1 MVCLLNASMRFC
13 CVFEQEAAPV
23 VAAAAEA
30 APVPKAASGLAPE
43 SEPDEAKDTEMEETV
58 SHQ

>member
-1 MVCLLNASMRFC
+1 MPPCASC
-13 CVFEQEAAPV
+13 CVFEQEAAT